1 MWCIGVITKEYRLRM
16 YALLKLYAKP
26 YNPLYPVVCIDE
38 KSKQLLAH
46 SRTAIAAKQGSAR
59 KEDYEYKRNGTRNLF
74 LTVEPKAGYRTVR
87 VTSHRTREDF
97 AKEMERV
104 ICLPR
109 YKSAQNIHIVLDNL
123 NTHFK
128 KSFVETFGKQKA
140 RRILSRITFHHT
152 PKHASWLNM
161 AEIELSALER
171 QCLKKRMEDEAMLIR
186 ETDAWEKKRNHAET
200 KIRWTFT
207 KQDADEKLWKHYVA

>member
-1 MWCIGVITKEYRLRM
+1 MWCIGAITKEYRTRM

-26 YNPLYPVVCIDE
+26 YNSLYPVVCMDE

-46 SRTAIAAKQGSAR
+46 SRPAISTKQGSAR
-59 KEDYEYKRNGTRNLF
+59 KEDYEYKRKGTRNMF

-87 VTSHRTREDF
+87 VTSRRTREDF
-97 AKEMERV
+97 AREMKRV
-104 ICLPR
+104 IRLPR
-109 YKSAQNIHIVLDNL
+109 YKNARNIHIVLDNL

-140 RRILSRITFHHT
+140 QKILSRITFHHT

-171 QCLKKRMEDEAMLIR
+171 QCLKKRLADESMLIR
-186 ETDAWEKKRNHAET
+186 ETAAWQKRRNHVKT
-200 KIRWTFT
+200 KICWIFT
-207 KQDADEKLWKHYVA
+207 RQDADEKLGKHYVA

>member
-1 MWCIGVITKEYRLRM
+1 MWCIGAITKEYRMRM

-26 YNPLYPVVCIDE
+26 YNPLYPVVCMDE

-46 SRTAIAAKQGSAR
+46 SRAVIGTKQGSTR
-59 KEDYEYKRNGTRNLF
+59 KEDYEYKRNGTRNIF
-74 LTVEPKAGYRTVR
+74 LTIEPKAGYRAIR
-87 VTSHRTREDF
+87 VTSRRTREDF

-109 YKSAQNIHIVLDNL
+109 YKNANAIHIVLDNL

-140 RRILSRITFHHT
+140 RNILSRITFHYT

-171 QCLKKRMEDEAMLIR
+171 QCLKKRMEDEVMLIR
-186 ETDAWEKKRNHAET
+186 ETVAWEKKRNHTKT

-207 KQDADEKLWKHYVA
+207 KQDADEKLGKHYVA